1 MKNNIYI
8 SSKNEV
14 EIQRQYYAKTSAQYD
29 TMHINDT
36 KQHVVLLDFVRFL
49 AALSVMIY
57 HLCYWKNGH
66 IPTDVIDSNNFWW
79 FGWVGV
85 QIFFLLSGYVIAFSA
100 SKATPL
106 SFARSR
112 FLRLIPTIWICASI
126 TLVAKLLLD
135 NQLLDLDLLYSYL
148 STLIIYPLGVHID
161 VVYWTLT
168 VECAFYFLVY
178 LVLRLS
184 TFPKLMSLMIF
195 IGVLS
200 SLYNILIILMDLNL
214 LNELLPKFSLLLNK
228 LHHMRTTRLL
238 LLEHGI
244 YFSLGVLLWYLT
256 QKPKN
261 DFSIRVISFVFAIV
275 CSLTVLNASNE
286 YILEHH
292 AVGVFEMSPLIV
304 FLTAFI
310 LICFAQRL
318 GRTHFLNSEP
328 MKIALRFLGL
338 TTFPLYLLHNDA
350 GLLILSHLSGVM
362 PDLVALILTIVICIV
377 TAVITFKIIE
387 PFALV
392 FFKQIWDVFEH
403 NLRVGLKKA

>member
-1 MKNNIYI
+1 MEFNQDFIKHNPNL
-8 SSKNEV
+8 
-14 EIQRQYYAKTSAQYD
+14 
-29 TMHINDT
+29 T

-57 HLCYWKNGH
+57 HLCYWKNGY
-66 IPTDVIDSNNFWW
+66 IPTDVLDSNNFWW
-79 FGWVGV
+79 FGWIGV
-85 QIFFLLSGYVIAFSA
+85 QVFFLLSGYVIAFSA
-100 SKATPL
+100 SKATPV

-112 FLRLIPTIWICASI
+112 FLHLIPTIWICASI
-126 TLVAKLLLD
+126 TLITQLLLD
-135 NQLLDLDLLYSYL
+135 SQLHELDLLYSYL

-168 VECAFYFLVY
+168 VECAFYFLVF
-178 LVLRLS
+178 LVLQYL
-184 TFPKLMSLMIF
+184 TFSKLIPIMIF
-195 IGVLS
+195 IGVIS

-214 LNELLPKFSLLLNK
+214 LSVLLPKFSLLLNK

-261 DFSIRVISFVFAIV
+261 EFSIQAVSFVFAIV
-275 CSLTVLNASNE
+275 YSITVLNVSNE

-292 AVGVFEMSPLIV
+292 AVGVLAISPLIV
-304 FLTAFI
+304 FLTGLL
-310 LICFAQRL
+310 LICFAQKL
-318 GRTHFLNSEP
+318 GRIHFLNSEP
-328 MKIALRFLGL
+328 MKIALRLLGL
-338 TTFPLYLLHNDA
+338 TTFPLYLLHNNA
-350 GLLILSHLSGVM
+350 GLVVISRLSGIV
-362 PDLVALILTIVICIV
+362 PDLVALILTMVICIG

-392 FFKQIWDVFEH
+392 FFKQIWDMFER
-403 NLRVGLKKA
+403 NLRLGLKKA

>member
-1 MKNNIYI
+1 MEFKQDFIKHNPNL
-8 SSKNEV
+8 
-14 EIQRQYYAKTSAQYD
+14 
-29 TMHINDT
+29 T

-66 IPTDVIDSNNFWW
+66 IPTNVLDSNNFWW

-85 QIFFLLSGYVIAFSA
+85 QVFFLLSGYVIAFSA
-100 SKATPL
+100 SNATPFT
-106 SFARSR
+106 FARSR

-126 TLVAKLLLD
+126 TLIAKLLLD
-135 NQLLDLDLLYSYL
+135 NQLPSLDLLYSYL
-148 STLIIYPLGVHID
+148 STLIIYPLGIHID

-178 LVLRLS
+178 LVLRWS
-184 TFPKLMSLMIF
+184 TFPKLIPLMIF
-195 IGVLS
+195 IGVIS

-228 LHHMRTTRLL
+228 LHHMRTSRLL

-261 DFSIRVISFVFAIV
+261 DFSIRVILFVFAVV

-292 AVGVFEMSPLIV
+292 AVGIFEMSPLIV
-304 FLTAFI
+304 FLAGLI
-310 LICFAQRL
+310 LIYFAQKL
-318 GRTHFLNSEP
+318 GRIHFLNSEP

-350 GLLILSHLSGVM
+350 GLLVLSHLSGLV
-362 PDLVALILTIVICIV
+362 PDLIALISTIIICIV

-387 PFALV
+387 PFVLV
-392 FFKQIWDVFEH
+392 FFKQIWHGFE
-403 NLRVGLKKA
+403 NNVIVVIKKA

>member
-1 MKNNIYI
+1 MEFNQDFIKHNPNL
-8 SSKNEV
+8 
-14 EIQRQYYAKTSAQYD
+14 
-29 TMHINDT
+29 T

-57 HLCYWKNGH
+57 HLCYWKNGY
-66 IPTDVIDSNNFWW
+66 IPTDVLDSNNFWW
-79 FGWVGV
+79 FGWIGV
-85 QIFFLLSGYVIAFSA
+85 QVFFLLSGYVIAFSA
-100 SKATPL
+100 SKATPV

-112 FLRLIPTIWICASI
+112 FLHLIPTIWICASI
-126 TLVAKLLLD
+126 TLITQLLLD
-135 NQLLDLDLLYSYL
+135 SQLHELDLLYSYL

-168 VECAFYFLVY
+168 VECAFYFLVF
-178 LVLRLS
+178 LVLQYL
-184 TFPKLMSLMIF
+184 TFSKLIPIMIF
-195 IGVLS
+195 IGVIS

-214 LNELLPKFSLLLNK
+214 LSVLLPKFSLLLNK

-261 DFSIRVISFVFAIV
+261 EFSIQAVSFVFAIV
-275 CSLTVLNASNE
+275 YSITVLNVSNE

-292 AVGVFEMSPLIV
+292 AVGVLAISPLIV
-304 FLTAFI
+304 FLTGLL
-310 LICFAQRL
+310 LICFAQKL
-318 GRTHFLNSEP
+318 GRIHFLNSEP

-338 TTFPLYLLHNDA
+338 TTFPLYLLHNNA
-350 GLLILSHLSGVM
+350 GLVVISRLSGIV
-362 PDLVALILTIVICIV
+362 PDLVALILTMVICIA

-392 FFKQIWDVFEH
+392 FFKQIWDMFER
-403 NLRVGLKKA
+403 NLRLGLKKA